1 MPSGIASTK
10 RFFHVGLRPFLM
22 YDYVLREFSYSPA
35 KADWALCASTIQ
47 IVRPVRIQCAS
58 LFRANAVVL
67 DANPDRADS
76 GCSVSPEWVKSRAL
90 SPTLSAPQLSSTGV
104 H

>member
-35 KADWALCASTIQ
+35 KADWARCASTIQ

-58 LFRANAVVL
+58 LLLAKRTRCAILFRANAVVL

-76 GCSVSPEWVKSRAL
+76 GCSVSPEWVKSRA
-90 SPTLSAPQLSSTGV
+90 
-104 H
+104 